1 MNDTVKRIK
10 KQITDW
16 EKIFVNYSSQGT
28 WIHRIQRISKTQKQ
42 ENNPIK

>member
-1 MNDTVKRIK
+1 MILLKELKNKL
-10 KQITDW
+10 QIG
-16 EKIFVNYSSQGT
+16 KNIFVNYSSQGT